1 MKSWLIVF
9 LGFLLTDFTHAG
21 ERLQSYLSLGKQR
34 GVTGQILTE
43 LKGGLEGGGFR
54 ILETY
59 EPAGDSQRKVVA
71 FIHPRFLEVLPGFC
85 MSAGYFS
92 VWMYSAPVSK
102 RNGGFRLNQIRTP
115 PLISM
120 ISPVM

>member
-1 MKSWLIVF
+1 MKSWLIIF
-9 LGFLLTDFTHAG
+9 WELLLAGFTHASDG
-21 ERLQSYLSLGKQR
+21 FQSYLSLVKQR

-54 ILETY
+54 ILGTY
-59 EPAGDSQRKVVA
+59 ETAEDSQRKVVA
-71 FIHPRFLEVLPGFC
+71 FIHPKFLDVLPGLC
-85 MSAGYFS
+85 MSTGYLS
-92 VWMYSAPVSK
+92 VWMYSAPISK